1 VRGNIAVLEHLNPVR
16 KAPSRV
22 VIIGAGGFVGG
33 AIGDQLAADKV
44 PMLALTRKELDLLKP
59 QASATLQRLLRA
71 DDSVV
76 FVSALAPTRN
86 NAMLIDNLRMAEAV
100 CAALS
105 AQPAAQLVYISSD
118 AVYADDANPVM
129 ERSCQQP
136 SSLHGAMHL
145 AREIMLRATLK
156 LPLAILRPTL
166 IYGAK
171 DPHNG
176 YGPNRFRRLAAKG
189 ETITLF
195 GEGEEKRDHV
205 HVDDVAALVS
215 AVLQHRST
223 GTLNIATG
231 RSASF
236 REVAGMIA
244 ALSSRSVEIRGTPR
258 QNPITH
264 RHFDITDC
272 LKAFPEFHYISLRDG
287 LARVAKEGA

>member
-1 VRGNIAVLEHLNPVR
+1 
-16 KAPSRV
+16 
-22 VIIGAGGFVGG
+22 
-33 AIGDQLAADKV
+33 
-44 PMLALTRKELDLLKP
+44 M
-59 QASATLQRLLRA
+59 ASCSSLR
-71 DDSVV
+71 S
-76 FVSALAPTRN
+76 PTRN

-100 CAALS
+100 SAALA
-105 AQPAAQLVYISSD
+105 AQPVAHLVYISSD
-118 AVYADDANPVM
+118 AVYSDEANPVT

-136 SSLHGAMHL
+136 SSLHGVMHL
-145 AREIMLRATLK
+145 AREIMLRTTLK

-189 ETITLF
+189 EAITLF

-205 HVDDVAALVS
+205 HIDDVAALVS
-215 AVLQHRST
+215 AALQHRST

-231 RSASF
+231 KSASF
-236 REVAGMIA
+236 REIAEMIA
-244 ALSSRSVEIRGTPR
+244 ALSSRSVEIDGTPR

-272 LKAFPEFHYISLRDG
+272 LKAFPEFHYVPLRDG
-287 LARVAKEGA
+287 LARAAKESA

>member
-1 VRGNIAVLEHLNPVR
+1 VLEHSSPIR

-22 VIIGAGGFVGG
+22 VVIGAGGFVGG
-33 AIGDQLAADKV
+33 AICTRLAADKV
-44 PMLALTRKELDLLKP
+44 PVLALTRNELDLLKP
-59 QASATLQRLLRA
+59 EAAATLQRLLRA

-100 CAALS
+100 CAALA
-105 AQPAAQLVYISSD
+105 AQPVAHLAYISSD
-118 AVYADDANPVM
+118 AVYSDDANPVT

-136 SSLHGAMHL
+136 SSLHGVMHL
-145 AREIMLRATLK
+145 AREIMLRAALK

-189 ETITLF
+189 EAITLF
-195 GEGEEKRDHV
+195 GEGEEKRDHIL
-205 HVDDVAALVS
+205 VDDVAALAS
-215 AVLQHRST
+215 AVLHHRSK
-223 GTLNIATG
+223 GVLNIAAG

-236 REVAGMIA
+236 REVAEMVV
-244 ALSSRSVEIRGTPR
+244 ALSPRPVEIRGTPR

-272 LKAFPEFHYISLRDG
+272 LKAFPEFHYVSLRDG
-287 LARVAKEGA
+287 LARAAKEGA

>member
-1 VRGNIAVLEHLNPVR
+1 VLEHLNPVR

-22 VIIGAGGFVGG
+22 VIIGGGGFVGG

-44 PMLALTRKELDLLKP
+44 PILALTRKELDLLKP
-59 QASATLQRLLRA
+59 AASATLQRLLQA
-71 DDSVV
+71 HDSVV

-100 CAALS
+100 CAALA
-105 AQPAAQLVYISSD
+105 AQPVAHLAYISSD
-118 AVYADDANPVM
+118 AVYSDDADPVT

-136 SSLHGAMHL
+136 SSLHGVMHL
-145 AREIMLRATLK
+145 AREIMLRAALK

-189 ETITLF
+189 EAITLF
-195 GEGEEKRDHV
+195 GEGEEMRDHV
-205 HVDDVAALVS
+205 RIDDVAMLVS
-215 AVLQHRST
+215 AVLHRRSH
-223 GTLNIATG
+223 GVLNIATG
-231 RSASF
+231 NSVSF
-236 REVAGMIA
+236 RRVAEMVVALAPQA
-244 ALSSRSVEIRGTPR
+244 AEIRGTPR
-258 QNPITH
+258 QNPINH

-272 LKAFPEFHYISLRDG
+272 IKAFPEFHYVPLSEG
-287 LARVAKEGA
+287 LIHVAKESA

>member
-1 VRGNIAVLEHLNPVR
+1 VLEHLNPVR

-22 VIIGAGGFVGG
+22 VIIGGGGFVGG

-44 PMLALTRKELDLLKP
+44 PILALTRKELDLLKP
-59 QASATLQRLLRA
+59 AASATLQRLLQA
-71 DDSVV
+71 HDSVV

-100 CAALS
+100 CAALA
-105 AQPAAQLVYISSD
+105 AQPVANLVYISSD
-118 AVYADDANPVM
+118 AVYSDDANPVT

-145 AREIMLRATLK
+145 TREIMLRTTLK
-156 LPLAILRPTL
+156 LPLAVLRPTL

-195 GEGEEKRDHV
+195 GDGEEKRDHV
-205 HVDDVAALVS
+205 LVDDVAALAS
-215 AVLQHRST
+215 AVLHHRSK
-223 GTLNIATG
+223 GVLNIATG

-236 REVAGMIA
+236 REVAEIVV
-244 ALSSRSVEIRGTPR
+244 ALSPRSVEIHGTPR

-272 LKAFPEFHYISLRDG
+272 LKAFPEFHYLPLRDG
-287 LARVAKEGA
+287 LARVAKESA

>member
-1 VRGNIAVLEHLNPVR
+1 VLEHSSPIR

-22 VIIGAGGFVGG
+22 VVIGAGGFVGS
-33 AIGDQLAADKV
+33 AVCARLAADKIPV
-44 PMLALTRKELDLLKP
+44 LALTRNELDLLKP
-59 QASATLQRLLRA
+59 EAAAMLQRLLRA

-100 CAALS
+100 CAAQQV
-105 AQPAAQLVYISSD
+105 AHLVYISSD
-118 AVYADDANPVM
+118 AVYSDDANPVT

-145 AREIMLRATLK
+145 AREIMLRTTLK

-176 YGPNRFRRLAAKG
+176 YGPNRFRRLVAKG
-189 ETITLF
+189 EAITLF

-205 HVDDVAALVS
+205 HVGDVAALVT
-215 AVLQHRST
+215 AALQHRST

-231 RSASF
+231 KSASF
-236 REVAGMIA
+236 REVAEMIA
-244 ALSSRSVEIRGTPR
+244 ALSSRPVEIRGTPR

-272 LKAFPEFHYISLRDG
+272 LRAFPEFHYISLRDG

>member
-1 VRGNIAVLEHLNPVR
+1 MLEHSNPVR

-33 AIGDQLAADKV
+33 AIGDRLAADKV
-44 PMLALTRKELDLLKP
+44 PMLALTRNELDLLKP
-59 QASATLQRLLRA
+59 EASATLQRSLRA
-71 DDSVV
+71 DDGVV

-86 NAMLIDNLRMAEAV
+86 NAMLIDNLRMAETVCTALAV
-100 CAALS
+100 QSAAH
-105 AQPAAQLVYISSD
+105 LVYISSD
-118 AVYADDANPVM
+118 AVYSDDANPVT

-136 SSLHGAMHL
+136 SSLRGAMHL
-145 AREIMLRATLK
+145 AREIMLRTTLK

-189 ETITLF
+189 EAITLF

-205 HVDDVAALVS
+205 HIDDVAALVS

-236 REVAGMIA
+236 REIAEMIA

-272 LKAFPEFHYISLRDG
+272 LKAFPEFHYMLLRDG

>member
-1 VRGNIAVLEHLNPVR
+1 VLEHSSPVR

-22 VIIGAGGFVGG
+22 MIIGAGGFVGG
-33 AIGDQLAADKV
+33 AICDRLAADKV
-44 PMLALTRKELDLLKP
+44 PMLALTRNELDLLKP
-59 QASATLQRLLRA
+59 EASTTLQRSLRA

-76 FVSALAPTRN
+76 FVSAFAPTRN

-100 CAALS
+100 CAALA
-105 AQPAAQLVYISSD
+105 AQPVAQLVYISSD
-118 AVYADDANPVM
+118 AIYSDDANPVT

-136 SSLHGAMHL
+136 SSLHWAMHL
-145 AREIMLRATLK
+145 AREIMLRTTVK

-189 ETITLF
+189 EAITLF

-205 HVDDVAALVS
+205 HIDDVAALVS
-215 AVLQHRST
+215 AVVQHRST

-236 REVAGMIA
+236 CEIAEMIA
-244 ALSSRSVEIRGTPR
+244 ELSSRSVEIRGTPR

-272 LKAFPEFHYISLRDG
+272 LKAFPEFRYMPLRDG

>member
-1 VRGNIAVLEHLNPVR
+1 
-16 KAPSRV
+16 
-22 VIIGAGGFVGG
+22 
-33 AIGDQLAADKV
+33 
-44 PMLALTRKELDLLKP
+44 
-59 QASATLQRLLRA
+59 
-71 DDSVV
+71 
-76 FVSALAPTRN
+76 
-86 NAMLIDNLRMAEAV
+86 MLIDNLRMAEAV
-100 CAALS
+100 CAALA
-105 AQPAAQLVYISSD
+105 AQPVAHLVYVSSD
-118 AVYADDANPVM
+118 AVYSDDANPVT

-136 SSLHGAMHL
+136 SSLHGVMHL
-145 AREIMLRATLK
+145 AREIMLRVALK

-189 ETITLF
+189 EAITLF

-205 HVDDVAALVS
+205 HVDDVAALVG
-215 AVLQHRST
+215 AVLHHRSK
-223 GTLNIATG
+223 GVLNIATG

-236 REVAGMIA
+236 REVAEMVVG
-244 ALSSRSVEIRGTPR
+244 LSPRPVEIRGTPR

-272 LKAFPEFHYISLRDG
+272 LKAFPEFHYVSLRDG

>member
-1 VRGNIAVLEHLNPVR
+1 VLEHLNPVR

-59 QASATLQRLLRA
+59 EASATLQRLLRA

-86 NAMLIDNLRMAEAV
+86 NAMLIDNLRMAETA
-100 CAALS
+100 CTALA
-105 AQPAAQLVYISSD
+105 AQPVAHLVYISSD
-118 AVYADDANPVM
+118 AVFSDDANPVT

-136 SSLHGAMHL
+136 SSLHGVMHL
-145 AREIMLRATLK
+145 AREIMLRTALK

-195 GEGEEKRDHV
+195 GDGEEKRDHV
-205 HVDDVAALVS
+205 LVDDVAALAS
-215 AVLQHRST
+215 AVLHHRSK
-223 GTLNIATG
+223 GVLNIATG

-236 REVAGMIA
+236 REVAEMVV
-244 ALSSRSVEIRGTPR
+244 ALSPRSVEIRGTPR

-264 RHFDITDC
+264 RHFDITDG
-272 LKAFPEFHYISLRDG
+272 LKAFPEFHYVALREG
-287 LARVAKEGA
+287 LARVAKESA

>member
-1 VRGNIAVLEHLNPVR
+1 VLEHLNPVR

-71 DDSVV
+71 DDSLV

-105 AQPAAQLVYISSD
+105 AQPVAQLVYISSD
-118 AVYADDANPVM
+118 AVYADDANPVT

-176 YGPNRFRRLAAKG
+176 YGPNRFRRLAANG
-189 ETITLF
+189 EAITLF

-205 HVDDVAALVS
+205 HVGDVAALVS
-215 AVLQHRST
+215 AVLRHRST

-236 REVAGMIA
+236 REVAEMIA

-264 RHFDITDC
+264 CHFDITDC

>member
-1 VRGNIAVLEHLNPVR
+1 VLEHSSAAG

-22 VIIGAGGFVGG
+22 VIVGGGGFVGG
-33 AIGDQLAADKV
+33 AIGARLAADKV
-44 PMLALTRKELDLLKP
+44 PMLALTRNELDLLKP
-59 QASATLQRLLRA
+59 GASPTLQRLIRA

-100 CAALS
+100 CAALA
-105 AQPAAQLVYISSD
+105 AQPVAHLTYISSD
-118 AVYADDANPVM
+118 AVYSDDANPVA
-129 ERSCQQP
+129 EWSCQQP

-189 ETITLF
+189 EAITLF

-205 HVDDVAALVS
+205 YVDDVAALVS

-236 REVAGMIA
+236 REVADMIA

-272 LKAFPEFHYISLRDG
+272 LKAFPEFHYIPLRDG
-287 LARVAKEGA
+287 LARVAKQGA